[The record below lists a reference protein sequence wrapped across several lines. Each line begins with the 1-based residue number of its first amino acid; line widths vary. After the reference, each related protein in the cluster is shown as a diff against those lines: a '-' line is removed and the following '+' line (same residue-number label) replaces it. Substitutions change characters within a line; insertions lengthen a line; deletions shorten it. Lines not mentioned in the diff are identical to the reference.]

1 VRGYALIR
9 ASPASRELSRREAGR
24 YNARRAWK
32 IRTREMVIMNSRNFR
47 IFVVASSLGLVAG
60 CRQELAHRHPRVHC
74 RRRSHS
80 RRHRRITRPAEQS
93 AQVKP
98 RTSILGAW
106 KLNRDESDDPRKKMQ
121 DARGADN
128 GRGGGGGGGRGG
140 VRMGIPGMG
149 GGPYGGGRR
158 GGGGGGNESDED
170 RQQMQQVLGPT
181 SALTVAE
188 AKKDV
193 EIDVF
198 DDQQRKT
205 AIFTDGRKLQKTKD
219 STTQEIAAHWDG
231 NRLVTDEKTPKGQKM
246 SRMYEL
252 SYDGTQ
258 LYETLQLTRGRSS
271 SQISIRYVYDQAK
284 QQRRTLRPRGH
295 KPLRNLQFCYWR
307 ATASH

>member
-1 VRGYALIR
+1 MRGKIR
-9 ASPASRELSRREAGR
+9 A
-24 YNARRAWK
+24 
-32 IRTREMVIMNSRNFR
+32 REMVIMNSKRLR
-47 IFVVASSLGLVAG
+47 IVVVASSLGLVGMGWPTSAG
-60 CRQELAHRHPRVHC
+60 AQAPAGPLPAAQPQPP
-74 RRRSHS
+74 SS
-80 RRHRRITRPAEQS
+80 PDALRPPEQS
-93 AQVKP
+93 APVKP

-128 GRGGGGGGGRGG
+128 GRGGGGGGRGG

-149 GGPYGGGRR
+149 GGPYGGRR
-158 GGGGGGNESDED
+158 GGSSNESEED
-170 RQQMQQVLGPT
+170 RARMQEVVNPT
-181 SALTVAE
+181 RSLTVAE

-198 DDQQRKT
+198 DDQERKT

-246 SRMYEL
+246 SRTYEL

-258 LYETLQLTRGRSS
+258 LYETLRLTRGRSN
-271 SQISIRYVYDQAK
+271 SQVSIRYVYDQADVHAAK
-284 QQRRTLRPRGH
+284 SAHARE
-295 KPLRNLQFCYWR
+295 
-307 ATASH
+307 